1 MSTPA
6 PRLGPASLRFKLAT
20 LALLLATLPLAAIGW
35 LAIQV
40 NFDTLVTSQRE
51 LQIALLEDLART
63 LDDELGDAEAGL
75 DTIARVLSD
84 ASLDG
89 DARLVLAEATVE
101 ARTSLDHVAVYDR

>member
-40 NFDTLVTSQRE
+40 NFDTL
-51 LQIALLEDLART
+51 A
-63 LDDELGDAEAGL
+63 
-75 DTIARVLSD
+75 
-84 ASLDG
+84 
-89 DARLVLAEATVE
+89 
-101 ARTSLDHVAVYDR
+101 